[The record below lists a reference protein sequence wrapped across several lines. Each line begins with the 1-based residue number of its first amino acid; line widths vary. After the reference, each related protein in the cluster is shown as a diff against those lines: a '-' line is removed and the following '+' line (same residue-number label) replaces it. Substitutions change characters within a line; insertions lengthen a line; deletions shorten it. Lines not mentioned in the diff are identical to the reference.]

1 LKGSTTPEVNEQSKE
16 QWGERLAAEATAAGT
31 DQPSLRRLFGDAV
44 GVIKGRLGEV
54 SKGGIQP
61 LLDEAAA
68 QVRPATLTE
77 LRTRYPGLSDDEV
90 AKRLIDRAARTAA
103 GLALLVGGVIAAQG
117 AVAVASAAAPPAGGA
132 AIGSIG
138 VTALAEVLALFV
150 LEAKLRA
157 DLGALAGQPT
167 LSPRELA
174 ANVLGDVQAAGG
186 WKAVRGRSMRLALPD
201 AAVRRAA
208 ARLAAIVPARFA
220 RIVLPEIVAPLI
232 GSAVAARLANR
243 QVRAGGEQ
251 HWGRLRTMP
260 RTTAEWGT
268 PATPNGGRPPTGWH
282 PSGWGPPPGEGPRQL
297 PPPPD
302 R

>member
-1 LKGSTTPEVNEQSKE
+1 VNDQQRD
-16 QWGERLAAEATAAGT
+16 QWGERLAAEGAAAGT
-31 DQPSLRRLFGDAV
+31 DEPSLRRLLGDAV
-44 GVIKGRLGEV
+44 GVVKGRLGEV

-68 QVRPATLTE
+68 QVRPATLQE

-117 AVAVASAAAPPAGGA
+117 AMAVASAAAPPAAGA
-132 AIGSIG
+132 AFGSIG

-174 ANVLGDVQAAGG
+174 ANVLGEVQAAGG
-186 WKAVRGRSMRLALPD
+186 WKAVRGRSLRLALPE

-208 ARLAAIVPARFA
+208 VRLAAMIPARFA
-220 RIVLPEIVAPLI
+220 RIVIPEIVAPLI
-232 GSAVAARLANR
+232 GSAVAARLASR

-251 HWGRLRTMP
+251 HWGRLRMLP
-260 RTTAEWGT
+260 RTTVEWGT
-268 PATPNGGRPPTGWH
+268 PVTPNGGRPPSGWH
-282 PSGWGPPPGEGPRQL
+282 PSGWGPPPGDPRQL
-297 PPPPD
+297 PPPP
-302 R
+302 